1 VHSDGL
7 LTGPPGRR
15 AGVPDDL
22 TPPVAGAP
30 SDNTTMVNVLE
41 GFRERGFEADFF
53 VTPDSTVR
61 CGACRHEV
69 TPPDLNLDGMRRVE
83 GASDPSDMAA
93 VLGLI
98 CPACGARGTAVVRFG
113 PEAGPEEDDVLRAL
127 DDHRFS

>member
-1 VHSDGL
+1 VHSGGL
-7 LTGPPGRR
+7 VTWCRGRR
-15 AGVPDDL
+15 ACVPDDL

-41 GFRERGFEADFF
+41 SFRERGFDADFF

-61 CGACRHEV
+61 CGVCRHAVAPQE
-69 TPPDLNLDGMRRVE
+69 LNLDLMRRVE